1 MSKKLINWLG
11 LTGIIAL
18 ISYAVAVIFSPLAY
32 PGYHWLSQAISD
44 LSAENAPSRMVWD
57 QLSALYGICSVV
69 CVTCVS
75 IYVSENK
82 TNTKQF
88 RVGIYLFTAM
98 NWLSKVG
105 YDMFP
110 LSDSGKEIS
119 TFQETM
125 HLAVTVAVVLLSI
138 VSLVILIIAGF
149 KKTGISSIAIWSCIA
164 LAMMFIGAIGQG
176 VVSKNYF
183 GVVERFSVFAAVGF
197 NAVLGIYLLLGF
209 PNLSSQAKCDEK

>member
-1 MSKKLINWLG
+1 MSKKLINWLS

-18 ISYAVAVIFSPLAY
+18 ISYAAAVIFSPLAY
-32 PGYHWLSQAISD
+32 PGYNWLSQAVSD
-44 LSAENAPSRMVWD
+44 LSAGNAPSRMLWN
-57 QLSALYGICSVV
+57 QLSALYGVCSVV

-75 IYVSENK
+75 IYVSEK
-82 TNTKQF
+82 MTNTKLF

-125 HLAVTVAVVLLSI
+125 HIAVTAAVVLLSI
-138 VSLVILIIAGF
+138 VSLVILIVAGF

-176 VVSKNYF
+176 IVSTNYF

-209 PNLSSQAKCDEK
+209 QKKN